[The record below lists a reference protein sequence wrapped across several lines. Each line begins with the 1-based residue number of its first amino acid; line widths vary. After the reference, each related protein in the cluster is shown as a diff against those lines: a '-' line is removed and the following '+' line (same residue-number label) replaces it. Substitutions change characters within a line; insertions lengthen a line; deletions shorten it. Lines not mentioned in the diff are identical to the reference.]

1 MRSATSGCWA
11 GAGALVA
18 LLVSA
23 CATASVPPAPAV
35 LDLEAQERALRA
47 RVGAHGDA
55 PVAELVAR
63 VTATLLTDAE
73 RAARTPDVVVL
84 RDPTI
89 AAFVVPSGR
98 IYLHTGL
105 LARLGNEAQLAVV
118 LGRAL
123 TQAARRADVARGSAI
138 DDALLAMREAVGAS
152 LATPDAAVAVVSPAG
167 EAILGRRLDV
177 IYMAAVIGDG
187 RDLESDAD
195 AGALGR
201 LVRAGYD
208 PKEAPRAFERL
219 RREAKAGGQIERFF
233 LGRDAVL
240 AERIETLT
248 RLVARDHA
256 LAAAAPGT
264 SVNTREFDE
273 AIVVVAR
280 DNARLELQAGRF
292 RAAEDQLDRALSLSP
307 GDARAHLVLGELHRL
322 RAQRARGAADR
333 DDLARRALAA
343 YERAEQLDPTLSEVA
358 RQTGLLYY
366 QQGQRARAREAFA
379 RYLASQPDAPDAARV
394 REYLAALSP

>member
-1 MRSATSGCWA
+1 MRSGTSACW
-11 GAGALVA
+11 AGALVA

-23 CATASVPPAPAV
+23 CATASVPLVPAV
-35 LDLEAQERALRA
+35 LDLEAQEQALRA
-47 RVGAHGDA
+47 RVASHDDA
-55 PVAELVAR
+55 PVAELIAR

-73 RAARTPDVVVL
+73 RAAGTADIVVL

-98 IYLHTGL
+98 VYLHSGL
-105 LARLGNEAQLAVV
+105 LARLGNEAQLAAV
-118 LGRAL
+118 LARAL
-123 TQAARRADVARGSAI
+123 TQATRRADVDRGHEL
-138 DDALLAMREAVGAS
+138 DVALLGMREVAGRS
-152 LATPDAAVAVVSPAG
+152 LATPDSAAMLSPG
-167 EAILGRRLDV
+167 GDAILGRRLDV
-177 IYMAAVIGDG
+177 IYVAAVIGYG

-208 PKEAPRAFERL
+208 PKEAPHAFERL
-219 RREAKAGGQIERFF
+219 RREARAGGRIERFF

-256 LAAAAPGT
+256 LAASAPGT
-264 SVNTREFDE
+264 IVNTREFDD
-273 AIVVVAR
+273 AIAVLAR
-280 DNARLELQAGRF
+280 DNARLELMAGRF

-343 YERAEQLDPTLSEVA
+343 YERAADLDPNLSEVA

-366 QQGQRARAREAFA
+366 QQGQRASAREAFA
-379 RYLASQPDAPDAARV
+379 RYLASRPDAPDAARV